1 MQNWFWLFLTALA
14 CELSGLFKF
23 LLGLLLPQ
31 SIFKNLD
38 GSNVVL
44 HTFIG
49 CLGRTNNGRC
59 LLTNFPICVETFA
72 GHTGNTFAALLGS
85 KFSLDDKKEPIQ
97 EVMQRNS
104 NNIMSV

>member
-1 MQNWFWLFLTALA
+1 MQNCFWLFLTALA
-14 CELSGLFKF
+14 GELSGLFKL
-23 LLGLLLPQ
+23 LLGSLLPQ

-44 HTFIG
+44 HNFIG
-49 CLGRTNNGRC
+49 CLGRTNKSRC

-72 GHTGNTFAALLGS
+72 GKAGNTFAVLLGS
-85 KFSLDDKKEPIQ
+85 KFSLDVKKEAIQ
-97 EVMQRNS
+97 DVMQRNS